1 MWPCQFYVN
10 HFFSRNLIE
19 IRNSL
24 LCSRREND
32 APYTWV
38 QITLPDFCMNW
49 SFPFSVIG
57 IYYESPF
64 EDESDGEN
72 VYIALFTCAR
82 AYFFFKNLN
91 HFELTLD
98 AFCSIYS
105 LVSPFHFASFHTK
118 SISGNKVKNIV
129 ISKVDTLS
137 VSRTPHVGNDRP
149 LTKVST
155 SFLKNPR

>member
-1 MWPCQFYVN
+1 MALSILCESLFFQKFDRNSKFVVVLPPGEWRTIYVGPN
-10 HFFSRNLIE
+10 HTTRFLHELVVSIFGNRNLLRIT
-19 IRNSL
+19 IRRWEWRRKCLHCFIHLCKSL
-24 LCSRREND
+24 
-32 APYTWV
+32 
-38 QITLPDFCMNW
+38 
-49 SFPFSVIG
+49 
-57 IYYESPF
+57 
-64 EDESDGEN
+64 
-72 VYIALFTCAR
+72 
-82 AYFFFKNLN
+82 FFFKNLN